1 MKYLFVCSGNTCRSP
16 MAEHLSRKFYPN
28 NEYSSAG
35 IYAVES
41 QDASLGAVSAM
52 CKFDID
58 LSCHKSKALS
68 PLLLNKY
75 DYIVPMTFSHKQAL
89 LNLGLKE
96 DKILMFSEE
105 ISDPFMCSDEVYLEC
120 ANQIKQNL
128 DKLFGEND
136 DNKAR

>member
-1 MKYLFVCSGNTCRSP
+1 
-16 MAEHLSRKFYPN
+16 
-28 NEYSSAG
+28 
-35 IYAVES
+35 
-41 QDASLGAVSAM
+41 
-52 CKFDID
+52 
-58 LSCHKSKALS
+58 
-68 PLLLNKY
+68 
-75 DYIVPMTFSHKQAL
+75 MTFSHKQAL